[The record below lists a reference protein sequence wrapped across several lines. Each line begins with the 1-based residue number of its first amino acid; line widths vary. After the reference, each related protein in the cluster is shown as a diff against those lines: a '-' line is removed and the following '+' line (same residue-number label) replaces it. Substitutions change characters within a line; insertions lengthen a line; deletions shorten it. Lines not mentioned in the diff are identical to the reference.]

1 MRGLP
6 NRVPTLIDTIKH
18 LTQFD
23 PSGDSELIYRQLLD
37 NGY

>member
-6 NRVPTLIDTIKH
+6 NRTPSLVDTIKH

-23 PSGDSELIYRQLLD
+23 ASGDAELIYRALLD
-37 NGY
+37 SGY